1 MMSRKFVLV
10 ASITTEDPIRV
21 EKTLIELVG
30 VNAVLRTEEGFR
42 IKTTMEGVSAR
53 EMNRA
58 FLSALRSVA
67 KRTSLRAEWTHDS
80 TTERFFDY
88 VPKGIRGK

>member
-1 MMSRKFVLV
+1 MTSRKFVLV
-10 ASITTEDPIRV
+10 ASITTDDPLRI

-42 IKTTMEGVSAR
+42 VKTTMKGVSAR

-58 FLSALRSVA
+58 FLSALRRVA
-67 KRTSLRAEWTHDS
+67 GKTTLRAEWTHDM

-88 VPKGIRGK
+88 VPKGIRKK